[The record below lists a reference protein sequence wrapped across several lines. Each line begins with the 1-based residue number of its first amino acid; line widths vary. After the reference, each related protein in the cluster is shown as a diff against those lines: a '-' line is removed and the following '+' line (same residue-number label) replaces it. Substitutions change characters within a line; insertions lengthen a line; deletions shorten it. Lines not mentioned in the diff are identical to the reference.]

1 MPPTTPKLSNSKH
14 GSKRLTVNMVADGDS
29 DVQQA
34 CMRANQIPEF
44 KVAVVFA
51 GSRRMLMAG
60 FDIAPSRHGHAP
72 AASDLVGT
80 GSLRV
85 KCSTETSR
93 SHVATGKVQFLLGR
107 LVN

>member
-1 MPPTTPKLSNSKH
+1 MPPTIPKLTNSKH
-14 GSKRLTVNMVADGDS
+14 GSKRLRVNMVADGDS

-34 CMRANQIPEF
+34 CMRAT
-44 KVAVVFA
+44 
-51 GSRRMLMAG
+51 
-60 FDIAPSRHGHAP
+60 SRHGHAP
-72 AASDLVGT
+72 TASDLVGT